1 MRRTLLLLLALAG
14 PVIGPVVGPA
24 WAQPAK
30 PTPAP
35 GPAPSQE
42 RNLLLRN
49 NSQSVLRE
57 LYLWSPPAREQGR
70 DRLGADVV
78 RPGATYP
85 LRLGAG
91 PCQMELRAVF
101 EDGSVESRPGINAC
115 TERELVLDDR
125 NIRSVEVIN
134 NTDVE
139 LVQLFLAR
147 PGVVGPDRLGSA
159 TVPGSDSFTL
169 RLRGENPCEFEV
181 RAVFRGAQ
189 AEQRQNVNLCTTP
202 RITFGDASV
211 PLREVT
217 VVNRSSRVLR
227 ELYAVAGPGEW
238 GADRL
243 GTTVLNPGQGFLL
256 RIRNPACQLR
266 MRAVFADNRAEERAE
281 VEICGGQEIVF
292 AAARRVTLVQAHR
305 RPVREVYLSSVQD
318 ADWGENL
325 LGSTPLGL
333 GERREFN
340 TEASCEA
347 DLRVVFDNGNAE
359 EARNINICER
369 AEITLRPGWVVE

>member
-1 MRRTLLLLLALAG
+1 MRRTLLLLLLMA
-14 PVIGPVVGPA
+14 GPA
-24 WAQPAK
+24 WSQPAK
-30 PTPAP
+30 PPAP
-35 GPAPSQE
+35 APTPGVGSE
-42 RNLLLRN
+42 RNLILRN

-57 LYLWSPPAREQGR
+57 LYLWNPPAREQGP

-78 RPGATYP
+78 RPGAAFP
-85 LRLGAG
+85 LRLGPG
-91 PCQMELRAVF
+91 PCAMEMRAVF
-101 EDGSVESRPGINAC
+101 EDGSVESRAIANAC
-115 TERELVLDDR
+115 TARELVLDDR
-125 NIRSVEVIN
+125 NTRSVEVVN
-134 NTDVE
+134 NTDAE
-139 LVQLFLAR
+139 LMQLFLSR
-147 PGVVGPDRLGSA
+147 PGVVGPDRLGAA

-169 RLRGENPCEFEV
+169 RLRGEAQCEFEV
-181 RAVFRGAQ
+181 RAIFRGGT

-202 RITFGDASV
+202 RISFGDASV

-217 VVNRSSRVLR
+217 LANRSRRVLR

-243 GTTVLNPGQGFLL
+243 GATVLNPGQSFLL
-256 RIRNPACQLR
+256 RLRNPACRVR

-292 AAARRVTLVQAHR
+292 AAARRLTLVQAHA
-305 RPVREVYLSSVQD
+305 RPVREVYLSSVQE

-325 LGSTPLGL
+325 LGPQPLAPGQ
-333 GERREFN
+333 RREIG
-340 TEASCEA
+340 TDSGCEA

-369 AEITLRPGWVVE
+369 AEITLRPGWVAE